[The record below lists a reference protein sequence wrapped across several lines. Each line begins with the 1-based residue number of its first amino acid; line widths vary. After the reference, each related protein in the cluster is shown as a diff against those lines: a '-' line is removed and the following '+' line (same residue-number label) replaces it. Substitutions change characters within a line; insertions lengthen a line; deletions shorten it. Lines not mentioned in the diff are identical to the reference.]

1 MGHDTSLRL
10 SAARRL
16 ALERLLR
23 QRKADNLTARR
34 ANAVLLRDDGFDT
47 GQVARVLYIDAETVR
62 CWRRLYQSKGIEGLQ
77 LKDYPAR
84 EGRLNR
90 QQECELKRHFTR
102 RPPSSTHAVRA
113 FIEQRFG
120 VRYAQSGAI
129 KSMHRL
135 GFSYKKPKALPLGAP
150 AAAPA
155 APAAAQQA
163 QIDKYDSLMNGLAAD
178 ESVVFAD
185 AVHPEYQSK
194 PAFGWFRA
202 DRQVALPT
210 TTGRKRLNIHAA
222 FNLETSKL
230 TWVEST
236 RITAQ
241 TTLIVLKELERAY
254 PDKRRIHVFL
264 DNAKY
269 HHAKM
274 LKPWLER
281 PGCRIRLHFLPAYA
295 PHLNPIERL
304 WGVMHEHVTHNRY
317 YETFDDFIA
326 AILGFFRKTLPEK
339 ALQFQSRITD
349 NFRVISNR
357 GYKGIG

>member
-1 MGHDTSLRL
+1 MDHGNSLRL

-34 ANAVLLRDDGFDT
+34 ANALLLLDEGFDA

-62 CWRRLYQSKGIEGLQ
+62 GWRRLYQGKGIEGLK

-120 VRYAQSGAI
+120 PHYAQSGAI
-129 KSMHRL
+129 KLMHRL

-150 AAAPA
+150 V
-155 APAAAQQA
+155 AAQQA

-202 DRQVALPT
+202 DRQVVLPT

-236 RITAQ
+236 RITAE
-241 TTLIVLKELERAY
+241 TTLILLKELERAY
-254 PDKRRIHVFL
+254 PDKRRVHVFL

-317 YETFDDFIA
+317 YETFDDFSA

-357 GYKGIG
+357 RYKVIG